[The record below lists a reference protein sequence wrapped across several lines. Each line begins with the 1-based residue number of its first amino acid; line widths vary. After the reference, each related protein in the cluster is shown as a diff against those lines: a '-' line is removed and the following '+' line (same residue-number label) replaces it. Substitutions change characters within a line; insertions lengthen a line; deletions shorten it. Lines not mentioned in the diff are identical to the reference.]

1 MGDQL
6 SPEVKSY
13 HDGGRPAGVGMQER
27 SVAPSCRAEGKNG
40 DSAITLDANGIAD
53 HDDREAAVAEQAFGN
68 PLDIVERNR
77 ID

>member
-1 MGDQL
+1 MATSCHPRSTHTMTAAGLQGWACRDGQ
-6 SPEVKSY
+6 SP
-13 HDGGRPAGVGMQER
+13 
-27 SVAPSCRAEGKNG
+27 RAEGKNG